1 MKRSLSGL
9 DLVAMTKELQAI
21 VDARI
26 DKVYQPRRDEIEI
39 SLASKGAGKLRLRI
53 KLTGWIWLGK
63 PTEDMPASPTSF
75 ASQLRKHISNARV
88 IEVSQHG
95 CDRIIELSL
104 QKDEDSRLI
113 IELFGEGNLILVK
126 DGVIAALFR
135 RRKMK
140 HRDLKPKGAYDYP
153 PATIDPR
160 TVGKEAFLETLKA
173 SNADI
178 VRTLATRINLGGDYA
193 EEVCLRAGVD
203 KGAKIAAMDATSLGR
218 VWSEIGLLVG
228 RLETEAA
235 PHITIKEGA
244 MTGVSPIG
252 MRTDS
257 GMEAKA
263 FPTLSAA
270 IEVYLASLPETKEKG
285 EESDPERTRLDRTLA
300 TQREALLRLGPEIEE
315 AQRSAEFIFANYAKI
330 EAMLAGVKESVA
342 EKKELPEGAEIVDR
356 AKGRFKAAFGDL
368 NLVLSWKKDV
378 TGNAQE
384 FYDAVKKL
392 KGKLEGVDDAIK
404 DTEVKI
410 EAMLAKSASEKK
422 EKAAKTGKARNLE
435 WFERYRWFISSEG
448 ALVIAGKDA
457 KSNDQL
463 VKKHL
468 QPGDRYI
475 HADIHGAPSVVVK
488 KKEGMTEATLR
499 EAATFSLA
507 MSKAWNAGIG
517 SGSAYWVTP
526 EQVSKTPESG
536 EFLAKGAWIVR
547 GKRNYFDGLELRLA
561 IGRCEAGRGSKAM
574 CAPVTAV
581 ARNCKEYIEIVPGSI
596 PKETASKEL
605 AARFSVS
612 IDEIQSILPP
622 GGVKFAA
629 ENKG

>member
-21 VDARI
+21 IDARI
-26 DKVYQPRRDEIEI
+26 DKVYQPRKDEIEI

-63 PTEDMPASPTSF
+63 PTGDMPASPTSF
-75 ASQLRKHISNARV
+75 ASQLRKHLSNARV
-88 IEVSQHG
+88 TAVSQHG

-104 QKDEDSRLI
+104 QKEEDSRLI
-113 IELFGEGNLILVK
+113 IELFGDGNVVLVK
-126 DGVIAALFR
+126 GGAIAALFR
-135 RRKMK
+135 RKKMK
-140 HRDLKPKGAYDYP
+140 HRELKPKGAYDYP
-153 PATIDPR
+153 PATIDAR
-160 TVGKEAFLETLKA
+160 TVGEETFIEALKA
-173 SNADI
+173 SNADL
-178 VRTLATRINLGGDYA
+178 VRTLATRINLGGDYS

-203 KGAKIAAMDATSLGR
+203 KGTRIDAMGEVSLAR
-218 VWSEIGLLVG
+218 VWSEVGSLLG
-228 RLETEAA
+228 RLENESA
-235 PHITIKEGA
+235 PHITIKDGA
-244 MTGVSPIG
+244 ITGVSPIAMLLDG
-252 MRTDS
+252 
-257 GMEAKA
+257 GMETKA
-263 FPTLSAA
+263 FPTFSAA
-270 IEVYLASLPETKEKG
+270 VEEYVASLPEAEEKG
-285 EESDPERTRLDRTLA
+285 EESDPERSKLERTLA
-300 TQREALLRLGPEIEE
+300 TQKEAIRRLRPEIEE
-315 AQRSAEFIFANYAKI
+315 AQKSAEFIFANYAKI
-330 EAMLAGVKESVA
+330 EAMLASVKESIA
-342 EKKELPEGAEIVDR
+342 EGKELPDGAESVDR
-356 AKGRFKAAFGDL
+356 AKGRFKAAFGEV
-368 NLVLSWKKDV
+368 NLILSWKKDV

-384 FYDAVKKL
+384 FYDSVKKL
-392 KGKLEGVDDAIK
+392 KGKLEGVDVAIK
-404 DTEVKI
+404 ETEEKM

-422 EKAAKTGKARNLE
+422 EKSAKAGKARNLE

-499 EAATFSLA
+499 EAAIFSLA

-561 IGRCEAGRGSKAM
+561 IGRCEAGRGAKVM
-574 CAPVTAV
+574 CAPLTAV
-581 ARNCKEYIEIVPGSI
+581 AKNCKEYVEIVPGGI

-605 AARFSVS
+605 AARFSASV
-612 IDEIQSILPP
+612 DEIQSILPP

-629 ENKG
+629 DKKG